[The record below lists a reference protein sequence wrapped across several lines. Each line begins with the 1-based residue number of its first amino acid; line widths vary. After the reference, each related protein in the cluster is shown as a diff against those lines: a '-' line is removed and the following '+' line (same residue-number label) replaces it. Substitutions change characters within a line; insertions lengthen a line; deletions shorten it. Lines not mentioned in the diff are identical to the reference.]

1 MAPSP
6 PKSTSTRGWSEDRP
20 WSDPASDPPSV
31 PPPDP
36 SAAGTASEPLATDV
50 DQALAAHWEVLEP
63 YADTVAQSPTETIV
77 PTQQLRTT
85 AGERALAAVRIAEAP
100 LERLKVGEDV
110 LGVGGMSVVR
120 RGRQTALDRE
130 VAVKELPERDMEARR
145 AALELLREAWITGR
159 LEHPNVVPVYD
170 LALDSDGRPRL
181 VMKRIEGV
189 RWTDLMR
196 EPEVV
201 RTRYGATDALA
212 WHLGVFMQVCHAVHY
227 AHERGVIHRDLKPD
241 NVMVGSYG
249 EVYVLDWGIAVTTGD
264 SSILTS
270 EEPTSMAGTPPYMA
284 PEMLQGGPITIR
296 TDVYLLGGLLFEL
309 IAGDPPHHGKSLEE
323 IARKVLASEPAL
335 PPDAPPELVAII
347 RRALARRPENRFE
360 DAEALRRAV
369 QMLLEQRE
377 ARLLAQAATRD
388 LDRLEELAAQAHGAV
403 DDGDERAELYDV
415 YGACRFGFR
424 AALARF
430 PEDRTARQGLI
441 RAVETMAELELARG
455 NASGAQALLSEL
467 EAPPADLI
475 ARVKAARESDAA
487 RRQKLER
494 IAFHH
499 DRAVGTRPRWRV
511 LWALTIVWAAIP
523 FWQSLRPV
531 TWAEELVRPLIYLA
545 LLLVVLLF
553 KREKL
558 ATNLYNR
565 RLWAIGT
572 GMFGIELVFTAGQWL
587 AGMDPVVAS
596 VQDHVVHAFG
606 AVTLAIFLEPVLWIG
621 AAGYSVAFL
630 AGTRWPEYR
639 VLFDSLANVS
649 AMGPL
654 LWAWRPSR
662 LDDSPPDDSPPDDSG
677 LSTRSRG

>member
-6 PKSTSTRGWSEDRP
+6 PKSAPTRGWSEHRP
-20 WSDPASDPPSV
+20 WSDPASG
-31 PPPDP
+31 PPPDAADTQGEPP
-36 SAAGTASEPLATDV
+36 STDV
-50 DQALAAHWEVLEP
+50 DQALAARWDVLEP

-77 PTQQLRTT
+77 PTGQLRTT

-110 LGVGGMSVVR
+110 IGVGGMSVVR

-170 LALDSDGRPRL
+170 LALDSEGRPRL

-189 RWTDLMR
+189 RWTDLMS

-201 RTRYGATDALA
+201 RARYGAADALA

-264 SSILTS
+264 SSVLTS
-270 EEPTSMAGTPPYMA
+270 EEPTSSMAGTPPYMA

-296 TDVYLLGGLLFEL
+296 TDVYLLGGLLYEL
-309 IAGDPPHHGKSLEE
+309 IAGDPPHYGKSLKE
-323 IARKVLASEPAL
+323 IARKVLASEPAV

-347 RRALARRPENRFE
+347 RRALARRPEDRFE

-388 LDRLEELAAQAHGAV
+388 LDRLEELAAQAHGTV

-430 PEDRTARQGLI
+430 PEDRAARQGLI

-467 EAPPADLI
+467 EEPPADLV

-511 LWALTIVWAAIP
+511 LWALAILWMAMP
-523 FWQSLRPV
+523 LWQSLRPLPS
-531 TWAEELVRPLIYLA
+531 WAEEMARPAIYVSVLMA
-545 LLLVVLLF
+545 LQVF
-553 KREKL
+553 KREAL
-558 ATNLYNR
+558 AANLYNR
-565 RLWAIGT
+565 RLWAS
-572 GMFGIELVFTAGQWL
+572 GMALFGMELILTAGQWL
-587 AGMDPVVAS
+587 AGVDPVVAS
-596 VQDHVVHAFG
+596 VQDHIIHAFG
-606 AVTLAIFLEPVLWIG
+606 AASLAIFLEPVLWIG
-621 AAGYSVAFL
+621 AVGYSFAFL

-639 VLFDSLANVS
+639 HALDSLAVVS

-662 LDDSPPDDSPPDDSG
+662 LGDSPGDDAEPDDAG